1 MNISQKTIGKLREQI
16 DEETEYRS
24 GSKLI
29 AFFNQCGFRDVGK
42 QLSLKICPL
51 LLQAYNALTP
61 EGQEQM
67 RIVYVACTRPKKLL
81 WIAISAEDV
90 GVWTKKLLE

>member
-24 GSKLI
+24 SSKLI

-42 QLSLKICPL
+42 
-51 LLQAYNALTP
+51 
-61 EGQEQM
+61 
-67 RIVYVACTRPKKLL
+67 
-81 WIAISAEDV
+81 
-90 GVWTKKLLE
+90 